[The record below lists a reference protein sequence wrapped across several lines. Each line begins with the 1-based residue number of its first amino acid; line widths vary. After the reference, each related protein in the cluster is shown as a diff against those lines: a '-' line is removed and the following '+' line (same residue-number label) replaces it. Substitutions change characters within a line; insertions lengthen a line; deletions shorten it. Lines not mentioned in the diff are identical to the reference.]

1 MYEKEV
7 KIKVECNAIENLVRI
22 LEENGAKQ
30 VRVQDEVDVYYQH
43 PCRNFL
49 ETDEAVRLRIVDGKT
64 ESITYKGQR
73 IQESNGV
80 KKRKEV
86 ILTIKTGDP
95 DEFLRSL
102 GFKPAVTVEKT
113 RTYMEYQEHLITIDK
128 VKHLG
133 CFIEIEGE
141 NPDSIMETLQRFG
154 LHGEIVEETYAEM
167 ILKLKGLEM

>member
-7 KIKVECNAIENLVRI
+7 KIKVECSSVENLVRV

-30 VRVQDEVDVYYQH
+30 VRVQDEVDIYYQH

-64 ESITYKGQR
+64 ESITYKGPR

-86 ILTIKTGDP
+86 ILAIKTGNP

-102 GFKPAVTVEKT
+102 GFKPVVKVEKT
-113 RTYMEYQEHLITIDK
+113 RTYIEYQEHLITIDK

-141 NPDSIMETLQRFG
+141 NPDSIMEILQRFG
-154 LHGEIVEETYAEM
+154 LQGDIVEETYAEM